1 MRSTF
6 TRAAGVVTLLAV
18 LGGCAR
24 PGTVPAATSPLDAAA
39 QYQQI
44 SSSIFGTAA
53 QRLAAEAQQTAD
65 VQDQIAV
72 CMAAAGHLYTPA
84 PSEGQSGGPQ
94 TPGDLTS
101 LAPIGAD
108 FGIATAKQN
117 AAEAVDQTTNPGYS
131 GLDSDTARSAYGAA
145 LNQCVAPIGMPDPF
159 RPAGATEMSAQL
171 EGIFTEIEAQPQM
184 ADELVAYGNCLTAAG
199 FNARDYASLYDLV
212 QNQFP
217 DTSDGWQAISSTP
230 QWAAAVAYEQQAAA
244 ADTSCR
250 SDLRSTGMQLAATQ
264 LQSFADQHADQ
275 LAAAADQWAAF
286 PS

>member
-24 PGTVPAATSPLDAAA
+24 PGTVPAAASPLEAAA

-44 SSSIFGTAA
+44 SISIFGTAA

-65 VQDQIAV
+65 VQNRIAI

-84 PSEGQSGGPQ
+84 PSEGQAGGPQ

-117 AAEAVDQTTNPGYS
+117 AAEAVDQITNPGYT
-131 GLDSDTARSAYGAA
+131 GLDSDAARSAYGAA
-145 LNQCVAPIGMPDPF
+145 LHQCVAPIGMPDAF
-159 RPAGATEMSAQL
+159 HPAGATEMSTQL
-171 EGIFTEIEAQPQM
+171 ESIFTEIEAQPQM
-184 ADELVAYGNCLTAAG
+184 AGDLATYGNCLTTAG
-199 FNARDYASLYDLV
+199 FNARDYASLYNLV

-217 DTSDGWQAISSTP
+217 DTSDGWQEISPTP
-230 QWAAAVAYEQQAAA
+230 KWAAAVAYEHEAAA
-244 ADTSCR
+244 ADASCR
-250 SDLRSTGMQLAATQ
+250 SDLRNTAMQLAATQ